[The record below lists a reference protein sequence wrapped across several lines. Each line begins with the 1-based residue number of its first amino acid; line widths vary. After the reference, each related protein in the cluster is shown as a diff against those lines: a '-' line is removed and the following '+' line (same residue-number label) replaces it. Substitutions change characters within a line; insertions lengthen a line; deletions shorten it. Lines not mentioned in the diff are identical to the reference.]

1 MRLSECESSM
11 TVEQRERRVRCWGAA
26 LLALFTAL
34 AACAKWG
41 KLDSLL
47 WQDPAWWLNE
57 YGRYSRGELPY
68 RDFYWPY
75 GPLSADLFAWPMRI
89 FGARF
94 AVVQTVLD
102 LISAIVVFLVYRI
115 AARLMPAPLPALTAT
130 LLVAVGIT
138 ARTYFSLF
146 SMIGYTPAVH
156 VAAAGSLLMM
166 WAVIAYVD
174 DGRPRSIWVSLGALT
189 ACLGK
194 QETLLAAI
202 FVFAA
207 LAFFDRPAKAWFTR
221 YVFLGLSCFLP
232 ALLVYS
238 AWGEVSGWSKFLACF
253 KGFGLANLA
262 CPWWPNGYGVA
273 GALIDLVKA
282 GLLLILGFMFVPR
295 RRSSFAGRYML
306 VGVAVLGG
314 ALAVLGFEW
323 RIFSEMLTGHGTV
336 VQRIQRGAASLLS
349 TSSFL
354 RPVLWSGYVYAAVI
368 LLRAF
373 RTRSFTKRA
382 FTDFLLVA
390 VPGLMSLRSLFG
402 TLGTHDLEVPAIT
415 YPFLLLAGPSLLY
428 STLASSGAPHARE
441 SRFDWHAGLFTSA
454 ILAGYGLIRL
464 IGGYAPLLSNATFAT
479 VNTPAGSIGLKMSA
493 TEKPILDY
501 VLRNSAPSDTILELP
516 FGGGMSFA
524 TGRPQPTYS
533 TLFIQLRPSE
543 AIQAE
548 DLRRLIAQPPAVV
561 IARDGPRLGTL
572 FGLEGDIG
580 CVFPRLVWKG
590 DKPSSDPAYVFP
602 IVDYIERNYRV
613 ETRIGMWVIWRPK
626 KPAGPTSSRN

>member
-1 MRLSECESSM
+1 M
-11 TVEQRERRVRCWGAA
+11 TGEQRERCVRTWGAA
-26 LLALFTAL
+26 LLALFSVL
-34 AACAKWG
+34 AAYVKWG

-57 YGRYSRGELPY
+57 YGRYARGELPY

-102 LISAIVVFLVYRI
+102 LISATIVFLVYRI
-115 AARLMPAPLPALTAT
+115 ADRLMPAPLPAFTAT
-130 LLVAVGIT
+130 LLVAIGIT
-138 ARTYFSLF
+138 VRTYFSLF

-156 VAAAGSLLMM
+156 VAAAGLLLMM

-174 DGRPRSIWVSLGALT
+174 DGRLRLIWISLGALI

-194 QETLLAAI
+194 QETLFAAI
-202 FVFAA
+202 FVFGA
-207 LAFFDRPAKAWFTR
+207 LALFDRPAKAPTKAWFAR
-221 YVFLGLSCFLP
+221 YIILGLSCFLP
-232 ALLVYS
+232 ALLVYA
-238 AWGEVSGWSKFLACF
+238 AWGEISGWRKFLACF

-273 GALIDLVKA
+273 GALVELVKA
-282 GLLLILGFMFVPR
+282 ALILLLGFLFVPR
-295 RRSSFAGRYML
+295 RRTSFAGRYML
-306 VGVAVLGG
+306 VAAAGLGG
-314 ALAVLGFEW
+314 MLAILGFEW
-323 RIFSEMLTGHGTV
+323 RIFSDMLTGHGTPA
-336 VQRIQRGAASLLS
+336 QRIQRDAAELLS

-373 RTRSFTKRA
+373 RMRSFTKRA

-415 YPFLLLAGPSLLY
+415 YPFLLLAGPYLLY
-428 STLASSGAPHARE
+428 SALAPSGEPHSRE
-441 SRFDWHAGLFTSA
+441 SRFDWYAGLFTSA

-464 IGGYAPLLSNATFAT
+464 MGGYAPLPSNATFVT
-479 VNTPAGSIGLKMSA
+479 VNTPAGYIGLKMSE
-493 TEKPILDY
+493 TERPILDY
-501 VLRNSAPSDTILELP
+501 VLANTAPSDTILELP

-524 TGRPQPTYS
+524 TGRRQPTYS

-548 DLRRLIAQPPAVV
+548 DLRRLKAQPPAAV
-561 IARDGPRLGTL
+561 IAREGPHLGTL
-572 FGLEGDIG
+572 FGVEGDIG
-580 CVFPRLVWKG
+580 CVFPRLMWKG

-602 IVDYIERNYRV
+602 IVNYIERNYRV
-613 ETRIGMWVIWRPK
+613 EKRIGMWVILRPK
-626 KPAGPTSSRN
+626 KTVEVTSSRN